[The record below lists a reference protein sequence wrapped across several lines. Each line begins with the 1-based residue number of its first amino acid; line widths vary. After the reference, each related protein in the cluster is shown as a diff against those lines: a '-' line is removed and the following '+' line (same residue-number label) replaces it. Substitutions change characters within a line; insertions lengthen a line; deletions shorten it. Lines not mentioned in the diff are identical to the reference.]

1 MEFNSINDIK
11 KYLNNIGFFY
21 STNGA
26 SLTPQ
31 LKIGDEIRNIKKIQV
46 YEEKRLNDILINNTV
61 NPLINVD
68 DINIRVL
75 GLRINYDIVNK
86 FKKEEAKLN
95 KLKTLHDKL
104 NKCEFIYIKDRR
116 QYYKIKDKK
125 LGKSG
130 LFIID
135 KELIP
140 SSKTIN
146 SFDNYSTV
154 ERAFNFKDTPNKYKE
169 EYELELDKFNSL
181 AISKLLK

>member
-1 MEFNSINDIK
+1 MEFNNLDDVD
-11 KYLNNIGFFY
+11 KYLKDIGFFY
-21 STNGA
+21 SRSGA
-26 SLTPQ
+26 GFKPC
-31 LKIGDEIRNIKKIQV
+31 LKIGNEIGDIKEIRSW
-46 YEEKRLNDILINNTV
+46 EEKRLNDIIINNII
-61 NPLINVD
+61 NPLV
-68 DINIRVL
+68 NIDEFKLRVFAV
-75 GLRINYDIVNK
+75 RIDYSIVNK
-86 FKKEEAKLN
+86 FKKKEAELN

-140 SSKTIN
+140 SSKTIS

-154 ERAFNFKDTPNKYKE
+154 ERAFNFKDTPNKYKG